1 MSGGRTRLLARLL
14 DVDVT
19 LTCAAASAAGSPAG
33 VLAQALPGSWAAPPE
48 AGPPHAWPPAAR
60 PAGTRDVGAGPDAR
74 RLEVE
79 VARRPDGTWALTTP
93 SGVDVVG
100 PDDLL
105 VGLSTV
111 LNREVLVASRYLTLH
126 AGVVAVD
133 GVTLAWPA
141 PSGAG
146 KSTLVAAALR
156 RGFDYV
162 SDEALCLDTAS
173 RAVLPYAKP
182 LVLSAWTAR
191 AVGLAEA
198 PRGERGYLPG
208 ELGARARLDP
218 PTLRHVVLPE
228 RAAAPAGPTLEPA
241 TSAEAVVALLHRC
254 FNAYVRPEASLAALS
269 AVASAARCWRLR
281 YSEPLAAA
289 ELLRELAAAH

>member
-1 MSGGRTRLLARLL
+1 MSGRRTRLLTRLL

-19 LTCAAASAAGSPAG
+19 LTCDAPQVPGSPATL
-33 VLAQALPGSWAAPPE
+33 LARALPGSRAAGD
-48 AGPPHAWPPAAR
+48 AGAPVPRPAA
-60 PAGTRDVGAGPDAR
+60 TRDDGPAPQVR
-74 RLEVE
+74 RLEVD
-79 VARRPDGTWALTTP
+79 VTRRPDSAWSLTTA
-93 SGVDVVG
+93 SGVDVARG
-100 PDDLL
+100 DDLL
-105 VGLSTV
+105 GGLSTV
-111 LNREVLVASRYLTLH
+111 LNREVLVASRFLTLH
-126 AGVVAVD
+126 AGVVAAD

-156 RGFDYV
+156 AGFDYV
-162 SDEALCLDTAS
+162 SDEALCLDTQTQE
-173 RAVLPYAKP
+173 VLPYAKP

-191 AVGLAEA
+191 AVGLDE
-198 PRGERGYLPG
+198 PSGGERGYLPD

-218 PTLRHVVLPE
+218 PGLRHVVLPE
-228 RAAAPAGPTLEPA
+228 RTAAAGPALEPA

-281 YSEPLAAA
+281 YDEPLAAA